1 MNMIEF
7 EKIIDDL
14 KEVKQ
19 RPMMLVTPLTP
30 ENASIFLAGMQRG
43 VLLSQNLMT
52 FSDFVH
58 AYQFAIRNRKLE
70 PTSLNPYRQLREKGM
85 SEEDIIQEMIELE
98 MEMYRMLKKWE
109 SEK

>member
-1 MNMIEF
+1 MIEL
-7 EKIIDDL
+7 EKIIEDL
-14 KEVKQ
+14 EQMKLYPQ
-19 RPMMLVTPLTP
+19 MFINPVTPEIL
-30 ENASIFLAGMQRG
+30 AHYFAGMQRG
-43 VLLSQNLMT
+43 VLLSQSVMT